1 MAFDTTRLVQQITLK
16 GALPDGYFAD
26 QELLNIAYDVLLSE
40 IVPLVLSKREE
51 YYVKEADYAITAN
64 KARYEIPTRAIGNQL
79 REVKWITSTTQWHI
93 DRIDP
98 RYTYRTDSGTPYR
111 FYVQNNDIVLWPTP
125 STTQDTLRLTYFFR
139 PSKLVPVSETAQV
152 TVINGSVITLSS
164 IPSGWTASDLFDI
177 TKGSGG
183 YENLGFDL
191 AVSSVD
197 TNSNEIT
204 FTSTLPS
211 TLAVGDWVSL
221 AEETAWPYIP
231 REAQIALIQGSVAGC
246 LESLGDPAYAVSAQK
261 FEQQKA
267 ILEKMLAIR
276 IEGQMKSFKT
286 RVL

>member
-139 PSKLVPVSETAQV
+139 PSKLVPVSEAAQV
-152 TVINGSVITLSS
+152 TVINGSILTLSS
-164 IPSGWTASDLFDI
+164 IPTGWTASDLFDI

-183 YENLGFDL
+183 YENIGFDL

-197 TNSNEIT
+197 TNANTLT

-221 AEETAWPYIP
+221 AEETAWAYIP
-231 REAQIALIQGSVAGC
+231 REAQIALIQGAVAGC